1 MTRLSA
7 ILCALVTLAV
17 GGCGGSSS
25 SSGSS
30 SGSASASTP
39 TSSSSSTPA
48 SASATSGGAGG
59 GALALAAAPS
69 GQLKFDKT
77 SLSSSAGTVRIS
89 FSNAAPEGHNLT
101 VASSSGAV
109 VGATPTFQG
118 GSKTLTLKLKPGTYT
133 FYCSVPGHRQGGMQ
147 GTLVVK

>member
-1 MTRLSA
+1 MVAGDLWPVLHRRRH
-7 ILCALVTLAV
+7 ALRRGTTSGDPTVTAARM
-17 GGCGGSSS
+17 SW
-25 SSGSS
+25 
-30 SGSASASTP
+30 
-39 TSSSSSTPA
+39 SSSTPA
-48 SASATSGGAGG
+48 SASATSSGSGA

-77 SLSSSAGTVRIS
+77 SLSASTGTVKIS

-109 VGATPTFQG
+109 IGATPTFQG